1 MKERKLLTLLLLL
14 LGINLTTMGQITID
28 GSVAATRTEY
38 FVVNVE
44 SGLYLKFGGAN
55 NAKAAEGH
63 AGTIIT
69 LERTGDHY
77 AIKTNA
83 G

>member
-1 MKERKLLTLLLLL
+1 M
-14 LGINLTTMGQITID
+14 D

-38 FVVNVE
+38 FMLNVE

-69 LERTGDHY
+69 LEGTGDHY
-77 AIKTNA
+77 AYQRSA
-83 G
+83 DRQ